1 MKNKRVLV
9 LGVALA
15 LFAMVA
21 GVVFAQSGG
30 LESGGYI
37 RQSDSGKGRVAMID
51 IGYPNSNGEIVVA
64 YLESNGNER
73 WEKKA
78 KVSSGRLHLVP
89 TSSSFNRVAGDGV
102 LYFDIVSST
111 SFRWDGVL
119 WVKGTR

>member
-1 MKNKRVLV
+1 MSKRILVICVALV
-9 LGVALA
+9 LFAL
-15 LFAMVA
+15 VA
-21 GVVFAQSGG
+21 GVVFAQNID

-37 RQSDSGKGRVAMID
+37 RQSDVGRGSVAMID
-51 IGYPNSNGEIVVA
+51 IGYPNGSGERLVA
-64 YLESNGNER
+64 YLESTGNQR

-78 KVSSGRLHLVP
+78 RVSSGRLHLVP
-89 TSSSFNRVAGDGV
+89 TSSSFNRVVGDGV